1 MKWKRTT
8 NSKQCIAMFLI
19 YQIKVG
25 LCLIA
30 FYLLWKLLLSRE
42 TFHRFNRVAL
52 LTVMALALVLPW
64 IRLSLDAPASVA
76 SRMVVLDEIF
86 VGPAGAAQPHR
97 NVSSWTVMGVM
108 TVVYFIGMALALV
121 WLLHSQW
128 NLHRLLKTGRKKSLP
143 GDITLHVLPGELS
156 PFSYFKH
163 IVISEQ
169 DYRDNPH
176 EILAHE
182 MAHITLRHYWDLLF
196 VKLVTLFQWWNPAAW
211 LLACELRQVHEYEAD
226 MTVIN
231 QGIDAKQYQL
241 LLIRKSVGNQLF
253 SMANNFNYQSLK
265 KRIRMMTT
273 NKSSQWKM
281 LRALAVVPVIALALL
296 AFANPKSVAAVVTA
310 SVQQDAAV
318 QSVMQSPEPAHIEAE
333 ATPEAVEVETAAED
347 VPAIDEANAE
357 EQVTKGPAPQSKK
370 VYESVEQMPEFPGGI
385 EGLVKYLHQNIQY
398 PPMAAQNNIGGRV
411 VLQFVIDETGQ
422 VGDVKVVRSVSEE
435 VDAEAVRVI
444 KSLPNFEPGRQNGE
458 PVAVWYTLPVMFK
471 LQSEPQQ
478 KGE

>member
-1 MKWKRTT
+1 ML
-8 NSKQCIAMFLI
+8 LI

-52 LTVMALALVLPW
+52 LAVMALALLLPW
-64 IRLSLDAPASVA
+64 IRLSMNASTPVA
-76 SRMVVLDEIF
+76 SQMVVLEELLIT
-86 VGPAGAAQPHR
+86 PSGAVVAQHAAHP
-97 NVSSWTVMGVM
+97 WTM
-108 TVVYFIGMALALV
+108 TSVATVIYIIGIAMALL
-121 WLLHSQW
+121 WLLHSRW
-128 NLHRLLKTGRKKSLP
+128 SLHRLLKQGSNRSLP
-143 GDITLHVLPGELS
+143 GGITLHLVPGDIA

-163 IVISEQ
+163 IVINEQ
-169 DYRDNPH
+169 DYRDNPR
-176 EILAHE
+176 EILTHE
-182 MAHITLRHYWDLLF
+182 QAHISLRHSWDVLF
-196 VKLVTLFQWWNPAAW
+196 MGLVTLFQWWNPAAW
-211 LLACELRQVHEYEAD
+211 LLCRELRQVHEYEAD
-226 MTVIN
+226 EAVIN
-231 QGIDAKQYQL
+231 QGVDVKQYQL

-265 KRIRMMTT
+265 KRIRMMSM
-273 NKSSQWKM
+273 NKSSRWNK

-296 AFANPKSVAAVVTA
+296 AFANNKSVAAVMTA
-310 SVQQDAAV
+310 GVQQDRAV
-318 QSVMQSPEPAHIEAE
+318 QSEIQSPELAQVEAV
-333 ATPEAVEVETAAED
+333 PEAVEVETEAEE
-347 VPAIDEANAE
+347 VPAIDEANTE
-357 EQVTKGPAPQSKK
+357 EQVTKEPAPQSKK
-370 VYESVEQMPEFPGGI
+370 VYESVEQMPEFPGGV
-385 EGLVKYLHQNIQY
+385 EGLMKYLYQNIQY